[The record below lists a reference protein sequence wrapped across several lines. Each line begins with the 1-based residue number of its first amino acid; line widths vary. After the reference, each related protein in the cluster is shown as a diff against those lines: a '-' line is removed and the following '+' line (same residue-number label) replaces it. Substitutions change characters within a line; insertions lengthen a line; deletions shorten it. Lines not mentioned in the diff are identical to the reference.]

1 MTKPPK
7 KNMKHIP
14 YKCKKCLQTIE
25 FSLDK
30 NDPVNAVFP
39 IILENT
45 HGTPLH
51 KLTVRINKH
60 FKVDSFEIHEDIQ
73 IAKTKMQSSKITRE
87 VLGSIGLTDNE
98 IDLYL
103 RSSGKGP
110 MAVGELAILANLST
124 EEMAKTITKFTSKG
138 LFKQIQGAANYYQA
152 LPPYAALLEQLKQF
166 SNLIQSL
173 KIDTPTNLQL
183 SFSSFEEKSQGV
195 QNLKQFMKNME
206 GLKSGLT
213 DTLETQKENLDQ
225 NLSKLKEQKKF
236 ATELQNLR
244 DQSLALLDEHTI
256 SLFNQFELLK
266 RKIAN
271 NLEKLHLGVIV
282 NTVGDIVQKSI
293 DIEME
298 KIQTDFQ
305 SQFENRFR
313 KILDQLIGEI
323 TQMTDS
329 ASQIETGVSETFSGV
344 LSQFNQVLQE
354 TETKLGE
361 VSGTVENSFSAL
373 KNTFSDEVVL
383 TLDDVLG
390 KIVEQIDM
398 NIETIQE
405 CWDESKRVLNFSM
418 KDVWFIRTPEG
429 MQAQITDT
437 VSRAKMRVLIVAPNL
452 SDIDIE
458 PLKRL
463 PNHIN
468 LRICCRINVQ
478 DPEHQRILKYLDSR
492 DNFTY
497 RERALQNL
505 WAIHKDYE
513 EIILGIVNENVIN
526 PDEVIIEVAGIGS
539 VLDEHIKMFV
549 PIVED
554 AWMGSTRELSPGF
567 VMKHKPKPT
576 TSPTSLK
583 TPKVQPVSKPTPKIT
598 PPVYEK
604 KPLKATIP
612 TPSTPLQQ
620 KLAVEMTAQLQKKM
634 VEKPVVPPLPQTK
647 TLPPPAISPTSPKQ
661 KDEPGKQD
669 ELKVPVIDPF
679 NPAMQYR
686 QFKEK
691 QAATQAAQEKKLVEP
706 SKVPQKEPEKKPTTP
721 PTEDD
726 QKKAQPTTPAPAGTT
741 DAAQKYAPMLTKLEA
756 ISQGLAKTSA
766 MTLIKDL
773 EELQQLYSE
782 EVEFSRIN
790 SAIANWVNDLKSIP
804 TLDDFKRKIL
814 KKRLSNWKTQTLETN
829 T

>member
-60 FKVDSFEIHEDIQ
+60 FKVDSFEIHEDVQ
-73 IAKTKMQSSKITRE
+73 ITKTKMQSSQITRE

-206 GLKSGLT
+206 GIKSGLT
-213 DTLETQKENLDQ
+213 DTLATQKEDLDK

-329 ASQIETGVSETFSGV
+329 ATQIEEGVSKTFSGV
-344 LSQFNQVLQE
+344 LSQFNQVLEE

-361 VSGTVENSFSAL
+361 VSGTVESSFSSL
-373 KNTFSDEVVL
+373 RNTFSDEVVL

-390 KIVEQIDM
+390 KIVSQIDM

-405 CWDESKRVLNFSM
+405 FWDESKRVLNFSM

-429 MQAQITDT
+429 MQAQINDT
-437 VSRAKMRVLIVAPNL
+437 VSRAKMRVLIVAPKL

-458 PLKRL
+458 PLKLL

-468 LRICCRINVQ
+468 LRICCRINAQ
-478 DPEHQRILKYLDSR
+478 DPEHQKILKYLDSR

-513 EIILGIVNENVIN
+513 EIILGIVNENVSN
-526 PDEVIIEVAGIGS
+526 SDEAIIEVAGIGS

-554 AWMGSTRELSPGF
+554 AWMGATRELSPGF
-567 VMKHKPKPT
+567 VVKHKPKPT
-576 TSPTSLK
+576 ISTPLK
-583 TPKVQPVSKPTPKIT
+583 TPEVKPISKPAPKIT

-612 TPSTPLQQ
+612 APSTPLQQ
-620 KLAVEMTAQLQKKM
+620 KLAVEMSAQLQKK
-634 VEKPVVPPLPQTK
+634 VVKKPVVPPLPQT
-647 TLPPPAISPTSPKQ
+647 PAPTPTVSPTSLKQ
-661 KDEPGKQD
+661 QDGSKKQ
-669 ELKVPVIDPF
+669 EEMKVPVIDPF

-691 QAATQAAQEKKLVEP
+691 QAAQEEKLAKS
-706 SKVPQKEPEKKPTTP
+706 SKTPQKEPKIKSATP
-721 PTEDD
+721 PTENL
-726 QKKAQPTTPAPAGTT
+726 QKMAPQPTTPTPAGTS
-741 DAAQKYAPMLTKLEA
+741 DAAKRYAPMLTKLEE

-773 EELQQLYSE
+773 EELLQLYSE
-782 EVEFSRIN
+782 EVEFSRVN

-814 KKRLSNWKTQTLETN
+814 KKRLSNWKTQTLEVK
-829 T
+829 

>member
-7 KNMKHIP
+7 KNVKHIS
-14 YKCKKCLQTIE
+14 YKCKKCLQTID

-30 NDPVNAVFP
+30 NDPINAVFP

-45 HGTPLH
+45 HGTGAHMH
-51 KLTVRINKH
+51 KLVVRINKH
-60 FKVDSFEIHEDIQ
+60 YKVDSFEIQEDVQ
-73 IAKTKMQSSKITRE
+73 ITKKNMQSSKITRE
-87 VLGSIGLTDNE
+87 VLGSIGLTGSE

-124 EEMAKTITKFTSKG
+124 EEMAKTITKFTAKG

-329 ASQIETGVSETFSGV
+329 ATQIEEGVSTTFSGV
-344 LSQFNQVLQE
+344 LSQFNQVLQD

-361 VSGTVENSFSAL
+361 VSGTVESSFSSL

-405 CWDESKRVLNFSM
+405 FWDESKRVLNFSM

-478 DPEHQRILKYLDSR
+478 DPEHQKILKYLDSR
-492 DNFTY
+492 DNFSY

-513 EIILGIVNENVIN
+513 EIILGIVNENAVN
-526 PDEVIIEVAGIGS
+526 PDEIIFEVAGIGS

-567 VMKHKPKPT
+567 VVKPKPKQKTST
-576 TSPTSLK
+576 TPLK
-583 TPKVQPVSKPTPKIT
+583 TPKVQPVSKIT

-620 KLAVEMTAQLQKKM
+620 KLAVEMTAQLQKK
-634 VEKPVVPPLPQTK
+634 VVKKPVVPPLPQTK
-647 TLPPPAISPTSPKQ
+647 TPPTPVISKQ
-661 KDEPGKQD
+661 KDEPEKQG
-669 ELKVPVIDPF
+669 ELKMPVVDPF

-691 QAATQAAQEKKLVEP
+691 QAAQEKKLAEP
-706 SKVPQKEPEKKPTTP
+706 SKVPQKEPETKSVAHPAETI
-721 PTEDD
+721 
-726 QKKAQPTTPAPAGTT
+726 QKKMPQPTTPSTT
-741 DAAQKYAPMLTKLEA
+741 RVDASQRYAPMLAKLEA
-756 ISQGLAKTSA
+756 ISQGLPKTSA

-773 EELQQLYSE
+773 EELLQLYSE
-782 EVEFSRIN
+782 EVEFSRVN

-814 KKRLSNWKTQTLETN
+814 KKRLSNWKTQTLEVK
-829 T
+829 

>member
-1 MTKPPK
+1 MTKKPQ
-7 KNMKHIP
+7 KNITKIP
-14 YKCKKCLQTIE
+14 YKCKKCLKSIE

-30 NDPVNAVFP
+30 NDPINSVFP

-45 HGTPLH
+45 HGSPLH
-51 KLTVRINKH
+51 KLVVKINKH
-60 FKVDSFEIHEDIQ
+60 YKVDSFEIQENI
-73 IAKTKMQSSKITRE
+73 KITKTQIQPSQITQK
-87 VLGSIGLTDNE
+87 VLRSIGLTDNE
-98 IDLYL
+98 INLYL

-110 MAVGELAILANLST
+110 MAVGELAILAGVST
-124 EEMAKTITKFTSKG
+124 TAMAQTITKFTSKG

-195 QNLKQFMKNME
+195 QNLKEFMKNME
-206 GLKSGLT
+206 GIKTELDTRLT
-213 DTLETQKENLDQ
+213 SQKTSLNE
-225 NLSKLKEQKKF
+225 NLSKLKDQKKF
-236 ATELQNLR
+236 ATELQRLR

-323 TQMTDS
+323 SQMTDS
-329 ASQIETGVSETFSGV
+329 ATQIETGVSETFSGV
-344 LSQFNQVLQE
+344 LDQFNNVLQE

-361 VSGTVENSFSAL
+361 VSGTVESSFSSL

-390 KIVEQIDM
+390 KIVDQIDM

-405 CWDESKRVLNFSM
+405 FWDESKRVLNFSM

-429 MQAQITDT
+429 MQAQINDT

-468 LRICCRINVQ
+468 LRICCKINVQ
-478 DPEHQRILKYLDSR
+478 DPEHQKILKYLDSR
-492 DNFTY
+492 NNFTY

-526 PDEVIIEVAGIGS
+526 PDEVMIEVAGIGS

-567 VMKHKPKPT
+567 VVKHKVKST
-576 TSPTSLK
+576 KSTI
-583 TPKVQPVSKPTPKIT
+583 QPVSKPPKKIT

-612 TPSTPLQQ
+612 APSTPLQQ
-620 KLAVEMTAQLQKKM
+620 KLASEMTAQLHQKAVKR
-634 VEKPVVPPLPQTK
+634 PVVPPLPQK
-647 TLPPPAISPTSPKQ
+647 PAPPPTTTTPSSPKPE
-661 KDEPGKQD
+661 DGPEKQD

-691 QAATQAAQEKKLVEP
+691 QAAVEEEKEKKETQ
-706 SKVPQKEPEKKPTTP
+706 KVPETKPTEPISEDLQKLKPQTPPEKNPTLSVETLSQYKP
-721 PTEDD
+721 
-726 QKKAQPTTPAPAGTT
+726 
-741 DAAQKYAPMLTKLEA
+741 MITKIEA

-773 EELQQLYSE
+773 EELLQLYSN
-782 EVEFSRIN
+782 EVEFSHIN
-790 SAIANWVNDLKSIP
+790 SAISNWINDLKSIP

-814 KKRLSNWKTQTLETN
+814 KKRLNNWKTQTLEVK
-829 T
+829 